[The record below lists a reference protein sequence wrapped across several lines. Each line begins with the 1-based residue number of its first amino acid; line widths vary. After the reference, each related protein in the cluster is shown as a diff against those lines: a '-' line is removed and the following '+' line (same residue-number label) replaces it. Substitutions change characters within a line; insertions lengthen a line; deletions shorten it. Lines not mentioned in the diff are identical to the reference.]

1 MSNYLDKVQEAI
13 AEVKRE
19 IEEARA
25 HLSYLEGVAA
35 NLRKCLPLAASKP
48 ITDAPT
54 FLFSEAGRPDNQPSS
69 GKDVERVVRFRRKK
83 SHATKIEEIV
93 RNSKERLK
101 VQDIVNLYPKY
112 GWSFKSSKN
121 AYNQVYR
128 TVTERKD
135 LFIYS
140 ENKFVLLKNQEQRA
154 SGEV

>member
-13 AEVKRE
+13 AEVNQE

-25 HLSYLEGVAA
+25 HLSYLEGIAA
-35 NLRKCLPLAASKP
+35 NLRKCMPLAVSKP
-48 ITDAPT
+48 TTDAPT
-54 FLFSEAGRPDNQPSS
+54 PLFPEAGPDNQPSDT
-69 GKDVERVVRFRRKK
+69 DVVRVVRFRRKK
-83 SHATKIEEIV
+83 SHATKIAEIV
-93 RNSKERLK
+93 RDSKERLK

-135 LFIYS
+135 LFEYT
-140 ENKFVLLKNQEQRA
+140 EDKFVLLKNQGQIA